1 MSPTRIGVSRRTMVT
16 ALASCAAGAG
26 VHPLTRAAV
35 FPAKPMRI
43 VAGFPPGGAAD
54 LLARVVAER
63 LGSIYSEPVVVDNKP
78 GAGGTVAAGF
88 VSKSAPD
95 GHTLLLGV
103 TASQTIAP
111 AIYPSLAY
119 SAQSDFAPVTLLA
132 QIPVVLVVHPSV
144 AARTPKELV
153 ALARLASPQLSFASS
168 GSGAIPHLTAE
179 LFKASQ
185 SVQMVHVPYR
195 GAAPAMTDLL
205 SGRVPVMFDH
215 LPSVLPHIK
224 AGRLRALGVAGS
236 TRAQA
241 LPDLPTLTEAGI
253 AAVEVSSWFGL
264 LAPAGTPQAVVK
276 QLHEDVVGQLQLPD
290 VAARIALMGAERVTS
305 SPDAFAA
312 VIRADTF
319 KWARI
324 VKATGARAD

>member
-1 MSPTRIGVSRRTMVT
+1 MSPTRNGVSRRTIVT
-16 ALASCAAGAG
+16 ALACCAAGAG
-26 VHPLTRAAV
+26 VHPLARAAV
-35 FPAKPMRI
+35 FPTKPMRI

-88 VSKSAPD
+88 VSKSPPD

-132 QIPVVLVVHPSV
+132 QIPVALVVHPSI
-144 AARTPKELV
+144 AARNPKELV
-153 ALARLASPQLSFASS
+153 ALARLSSPQLAFASS

-224 AGRLRALGVAGS
+224 SGRLRALGVAGS

-253 AAVEVSSWFGL
+253 AGVEVSSWFGL

-276 QLHEDVVGQLQLPD
+276 QLHEDVAAQLQLPD
-290 VAARIALMGAERVTS
+290 VATRIALLGAERMTS
-305 SPDAFAA
+305 TPDAFAA
-312 VIRADTF
+312 VIRADSV